1 MRRAHVFAV
10 AAALVLGGT
19 AVAVA
24 SIPDAQGVIHGCRNT
39 KTGAL
44 RAIDTDVGQT
54 CGKDEAALNWN
65 QTGPQGPAGPP
76 GTVSPTTETRTVHY
90 VPDPPTSGTTGASET
105 VTCPSG
111 MHAVNGGILQT
122 QADPT
127 WPGTSGSQ
135 GGAFVGL
142 EQSGNEPS
150 ADNPAV
156 AYGASRPVD
165 SGTGWRVTAYIVHA
179 YADPGGGGDYIR
191 YPVDVTFYAIC
202 V

>member
-1 MRRAHVFAV
+1 VFAV

-105 VTCPSG
+105 VTWPERHARREWRHLADPSG
-111 MHAVNGGILQT
+111 PDLAGNEWESRRSIR
-122 QADPT
+122 
-127 WPGTSGSQ
+127 WPGT
-135 GGAFVGL
+135 VR
-142 EQSGNEPS
+142 ER
-150 ADNPAV
+150 AV
-156 AYGASRPVD
+156 R
-165 SGTGWRVTAYIVHA
+165 
-179 YADPGGGGDYIR
+179 
-191 YPVDVTFYAIC
+191 
-202 V
+202 